1 MDDSLVRSMV
11 LIEDAEVNF
20 KMILL
25 TIYMYQHFG
34 RWYKGCPSLPV
45 LHFFNI
51 VQTAFD
57 PPLLPPPFLLI
68 IWKKMLGLYEGIC
81 LSYYEFCRYF

>member
-57 PPLLPPPFLLI
+57 PPLLPPSLPFNYLEENVGPLRGHLFKLLRI
-68 IWKKMLGLYEGIC
+68 L
-81 LSYYEFCRYF
+81 